1 MELMQQMFQYITSRK
16 DTVIMVWD
24 RAGGWNT
31 ASKNSFILKGADI
44 SKVDLFHMSDWIYI
58 DDKPTFEIFL
68 QQLEAEMKEESQ
80 PVMKQEEK
88 AAIAVRL
95 LGEDDVYRYHNVECW
110 LEREEDRLMRMFVM
124 ISRLDVKE
132 VHRIKLAEKFTSDRD
147 PSILNEQGVELI
159 KSHPDKTFAV
169 IQFDVAKFKMIP
181 VNYGDSKA
189 TELLNFF
196 SNSLRVICNH
206 MQIYSRLSADVFM
219 IVTPY
224 ETEQDIYDFI
234 AVLDDKLLGFDGMD
248 YRLVYGV
255 CYVND
260 ISRGLRTFGD
270 AAAMA
275 RQGTKG
281 DVLRHIAFYREEI
294 KKNISTSKYIEDNM
308 HRALKNGEFVMFLQ
322 PKCTIADGSIVG
334 AEALVRWIHP
344 ERGII
349 PPMQFVPVFEKN
361 GFVVKMDQYIWEE
374 ACKLIRK
381 WLDDGLTPVPISVN
395 VSRKHLHNAEFVE
408 VLEKLVAKYD
418 IPKHYLEIE
427 ITETMD
433 EGTSVNGIS
442 ILKEHGFTL
451 LMDDFGSGYSSLNT
465 LKNTQFDVIKI
476 DREFLQDF
484 IGSDRGQ
491 KIVEHTIKMTKAI
504 GLDLVAEGVE
514 NKEQAEFLENCGCN
528 IAQGFF
534 YAKPMRVEEFQEM
547 YGDFLRGRDA

>member
-16 DTVIMVWD
+16 DTIIMVWD

-31 ASKNSFILKGADI
+31 ASENSYVLKGADI
-44 SKVDLFHMSDWIYI
+44 SKVDLFHMSDWIYA
-58 DDKPTFEIFL
+58 DDKPTFDIFL
-68 QQLEAEMKEESQ
+68 QQLEAEMKEGAGL
-80 PVMKQEEK
+80 VIKQEEK
-88 AAIAVRL
+88 TSIAVRL

-110 LEREEDRLMRMFVM
+110 LEREESRLMRMFVM
-124 ISRLDVKE
+124 ISGLDVKE

-159 KSHPDKTFAV
+159 KSYPDKTFAV

-181 VNYGDSKA
+181 VNYGDTKA

-196 SNSLRVICNH
+196 TNSLKVICNH

-234 AVLDDKLLGFDGMD
+234 AVLDDKLLGLDGMD

-281 DVLRHIAFYREEI
+281 DVLQHIAFYREEI
-294 KKNISTSKYIEDNM
+294 KENISNSKYIEDNM

-322 PKCTIADGSIVG
+322 PKCNIADGRLVG

-395 VSRKHLHNAEFVE
+395 VSRKHLHSAEFVE
-408 VLEKLVAKYD
+408 VLEKLVAQYD

-427 ITETMD
+427 ITETLD
-433 EGTSVNGIS
+433 EAASVNGIS

-514 NKEQAEFLENCGCN
+514 SREQAEFLDNCGCN

-547 YGDFLRGRDA
+547 YGDSLRE